1 MAIFKRDEGSKSA
14 PTISTASLP
23 DVVYMMLFFFMI
35 SSTMREV
42 TVMVENGMPDA
53 RTVTKL
59 EKKSLVSNIYIGRPK
74 AEFVGMYG
82 SEPRIQLNDKFAS
95 LNDITSFVIAEQE
108 ARSEEDR
115 NSITNNLKVDM
126 DTKMGIVTDLKQ
138 ELRRANSLRV
148 SYAARKKV

>member
-82 SEPRIQLNDKFAS
+82 SEPRIQLNDKFAA

-148 SYAARKKV
+148 SYAARKRV

>member
-1 MAIFKRDEGSKSA
+1 MAVFKRDEGSKSA

-42 TVMVENGMPDA
+42 TVLVENGMPDA

-82 SEPRIQLNDKFAS
+82 SEPRIQLNDKFANIS
-95 LNDITSFVIAEQE
+95 DISAFVVAEQE

-126 DTKMGIVTDLKQ
+126 NTKMGIVTDLKQ
-138 ELRRANSLRV
+138 EVRRANSLRV
-148 SYAARKKV
+148 SYAARKRV

>member
-59 EKKSLVSNIYIGRPK
+59 EKKSLVSNIYVGKPK
-74 AEFVGMYG
+74 QEFVGLYG
-82 SEPRIQLNDKFAS
+82 SEPRIQLNDKFAT
-95 LNDITSFVIAEQE
+95 LNDIASFVIAEQE

>member
-82 SEPRIQLNDKFAS
+82 SEPRIQLNDKFAT

-126 DTKMGIVTDLKQ
+126 DTKMGIVTDWKQ
-138 ELRRANSLRV
+138 DLRRANSLRV

>member
-74 AEFVGMYG
+74 AEFMGMYG
-82 SEPRIQLNDKFAS
+82 SEPRIQLNDKFAT

>member
-59 EKKSLVSNIYIGRPK
+59 EKK
-74 AEFVGMYG
+74 
-82 SEPRIQLNDKFAS
+82 
-95 LNDITSFVIAEQE
+95 
-108 ARSEEDR
+108 
-115 NSITNNLKVDM
+115 
-126 DTKMGIVTDLKQ
+126 
-138 ELRRANSLRV
+138 
-148 SYAARKKV
+148 